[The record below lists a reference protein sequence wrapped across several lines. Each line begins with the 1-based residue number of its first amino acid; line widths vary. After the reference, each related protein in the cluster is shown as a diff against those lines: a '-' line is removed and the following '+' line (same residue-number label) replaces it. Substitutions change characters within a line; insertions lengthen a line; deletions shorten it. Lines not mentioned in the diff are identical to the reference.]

1 MRLEQAA
8 SLVMKSLVSHVG
20 DFGIEGS
27 GKGIVRFYF
36 LVLFFVVFCCC
47 FVLFRFRKITRATP
61 WWND

>member
-8 SLVMKSLVSHVG
+8 GLVMKSLVSHVG

-36 LVLFFVVFCCC
+36 LVLFFVVFLLLFC
-47 FVLFRFRKITRATP
+47 FVSF
-61 WWND
+61 